1 MRKSTGSLQ
10 MAQSGNRDLII
21 KAPPPW
27 NIWLHKL
34 CQTNCGYACTL
45 VAGSKLVRCSAVLR
59 TCHSGRNCTLGRSEI
74 SYSIS
79 GRNGTPSQP
88 YAARASRD
96 WVSVSGNEP
105 TSLIGVCLQSQ
116 NKKARTTIPTESH
129 PIRNNL
135 RRDILIT
142 SRTALE
148 ASLRRQHYIA
158 AAIYQER

>member
-34 CQTNCGYACTL
+34 CQTNCGYVCTSM
-45 VAGSKLVRCSAVLR
+45 AGNKLVSCSAVLR
-59 TCHSGRNCTLGRSEI
+59 TCHSGRNCTLGGPEI

-79 GRNGTPSQP
+79 GRNGTPSHS
-88 YAARASRD
+88 YAARGWRD
-96 WVSVSGNEP
+96 WVSVSGNES

-116 NKKARTTIPTESH
+116 NKKARTTIPTESY

-142 SRTALE
+142 SRRALE
-148 ASLRRQHYIA
+148 ASFDNI
-158 AAIYQER
+158 I